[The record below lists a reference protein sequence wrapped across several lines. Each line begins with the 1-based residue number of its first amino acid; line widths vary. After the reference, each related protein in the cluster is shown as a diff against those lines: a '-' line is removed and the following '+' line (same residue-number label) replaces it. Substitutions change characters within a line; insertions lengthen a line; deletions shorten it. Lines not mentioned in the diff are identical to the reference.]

1 MFTGQALRGFL
12 FMTDKM
18 NSLIRYAEKMKNKPT
33 MQEQFFEKM
42 LNKKQ
47 VRFISQQILYP
58 YIVDFLIKQKKLIVE
73 IDGDF
78 HNNDINQLSYDTKR
92 DNYLMSFGF
101 QLWRFSNSDIL
112 KNYNKIIDD
121 IRHYQP
127 QKTKGK
133 FTSVL
138 KKLSNPNYS
147 QLNKMDFEIEFRTQL
162 RKNIHYILTWKY
174 FNGHKPN
181 FV

>member
-1 MFTGQALRGFL
+1 
-12 FMTDKM
+12 
-18 NSLIRYAEKMKNKPT
+18 
-33 MQEQFFEKM
+33 
-42 LNKKQ
+42 
-47 VRFISQQILYP
+47 
-58 YIVDFLIKQKKLIVE
+58 
-73 IDGDF
+73 
-78 HNNDINQLSYDTKR
+78 
-92 DNYLMSFGF
+92 MSFGF

-133 FTSVL
+133 FTLVL